1 MTDVLVYSFNAVAP
15 IIGLILVGYV
25 SRQIGLLD
33 THTLKVINRF
43 NFRVCFFAMMFVNLY
58 QMDGFGALSLSL
70 AGTAMAALVLI
81 TVLDFFLSRWVTPR
95 PDRRGPL
102 LQCGF
107 RSNYAIIGLVLAEAL
122 AGQQGREVATLFQL
136 PSVIYF
142 NIVSVL
148 SLSLYSDR
156 PAQGRWKGI
165 ARNLATNPLILGLLA
180 GAGAVLI
187 RSLLPT
193 GPDGSPVFLLTRNLP
208 WVWQLIKYLSQL
220 TTPLALIVLGGQLVF
235 QEAKEMRREL
245 AAGVFM
251 RLVLAPA
258 VGLSVTFLGARMGWY
273 VLDTASLAALVAVFG
288 SPVAVASAVMAGEMG
303 ADDKFAGQLVVWTSV
318 LGMVSLF
325 VIVFILRLM
334 GAV

>member
-1 MTDVLVYSFNAVAP
+1 MTDVFVYSFNAVAP
-15 IIGLILVGYV
+15 IIGLILVGYIA
-25 SRQIGLLD
+25 RRAGLLD
-33 THTLKVINRF
+33 VHTLKVINRF

-58 QMDGFGALSLSL
+58 QMDGFGALSGAL
-70 AGTAMAALVLI
+70 AGTAMGGLVLI
-81 TVLDFFLSRWVTPR
+81 TVLDFFLSRLVTSR

-122 AGQQGREVATLFQL
+122 AGQQGRELATLFQL

-142 NIVSVL
+142 NVVSVL
-148 SLSLYSDR
+148 CLSLYSDR
-156 PAQGRWKGI
+156 PSQGRWKGI
-165 ARNLATNPLILGLLA
+165 AKSVATNPLILGILA

-187 RSLLPT
+187 RSLLPV
-193 GPDGSPVFLLTRNLP
+193 GMDGLPVFSLSRDLP
-208 WVWQLIKYLSQL
+208 WVWQLVRYLSQMA
-220 TTPLALIVLGGQLVF
+220 TPLALIVLGGQLVF

-245 AAGVFM
+245 AAGVLM

-258 VGLSVTFLGARMGWY
+258 VGLSVTFLGAHMGWY
-273 VLDTASLAALVAVFG
+273 VLDTAAIAALVAVYG
-288 SPVAVASAVMAGEMG
+288 SPVAVASAVMAAEMG

-325 VIVFILRLM
+325 VIVFLLRML
-334 GAV
+334 GAI

>member
-1 MTDVLVYSFNAVAP
+1 MTDVFVYSFSAVAP
-15 IIGLILVGYV
+15 IIGLILVGYAA
-25 SRQIGLLD
+25 RRAGLLD
-33 THTLKVINRF
+33 AHTLKVINRF

-58 QMDGFGALSLSL
+58 QMDGFGALSGGL
-70 AGTAMAALVLI
+70 AGTAMGGLVLI
-81 TVLDFFLSRWVTPR
+81 TVLDFFLSRLVTPR

-122 AGQQGREVATLFQL
+122 AGQRGRELATLFQL

-142 NIVSVL
+142 NVVSVL
-148 SLSLYSDR
+148 CLSLYSDR
-156 PAQGRWKGI
+156 PAQGRWRGI
-165 ARNLATNPLILGLLA
+165 ARSVVTNPLILGILA
-180 GAGAVLI
+180 GSGAVLI
-187 RSLLPT
+187 RSLLPV
-193 GPDGSPVFLLTRNLP
+193 GADGAPVFSLSRDLP
-208 WVWQLIKYLSQL
+208 WLWQLVRYLSQ
-220 TTPLALIVLGGQLVF
+220 TATPLALIVLGGQLVF

-245 AAGVFM
+245 AAGVLM

-258 VGLSVTFLGARMGWY
+258 VGLSVAFLGAHMGWY
-273 VLDTASLAALVAVFG
+273 VLDTAAIATLVAVYG

-325 VIVFILRLM
+325 VIVFLLRMM
-334 GAV
+334 GAI